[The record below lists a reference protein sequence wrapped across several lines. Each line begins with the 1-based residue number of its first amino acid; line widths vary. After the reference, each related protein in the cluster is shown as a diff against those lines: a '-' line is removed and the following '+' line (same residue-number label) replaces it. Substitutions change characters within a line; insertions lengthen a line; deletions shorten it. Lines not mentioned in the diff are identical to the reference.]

1 MQNEINALDKKIEIL
16 GSLCRELRAQNLS
29 LRQELVLSET
39 EIRSL
44 NHRIS
49 LATKKLEDLVASE
62 HGGSDG

>member
-29 LRQELVLSET
+29 LRQKLILSET

-44 NHRIS
+44 NDRIS
-49 LATKKLEDLVASE
+49 LATKKLEDLVESE
-62 HGGSDG
+62 HGGSNG

>member
-1 MQNEINALDKKIEIL
+1 MQNEISALDKKIEVL

-29 LRQELVLSET
+29 LRQKLVLSET

-44 NHRIS
+44 NDRIL